1 MKYSYILLQS
11 QEYFFFQFPKLFL
24 KIRAHVFVTTEM
36 FLGDSVASFRNV
48 NTHYMSHN
56 MSHNMLHVKI
66 RRPGVQ
72 PKIRLQENS
81 RNRDLNR

>member
-11 QEYFFFQFPKLFL
+11 SEYFFQFSKLFL
-24 KIRAHVFVTTEM
+24 KIKAYVFVTTEM
-36 FLGDSVASFRNV
+36 ILGDSVASFRNF
-48 NTHYMSHN
+48 NTHNMSHD

-72 PKIRLQENS
+72 PKIGS
-81 RNRDLNR
+81 RKF